1 EQTHPPAQLWRRI
14 SRGDRFGIATPAD
27 HEEARAGQ
35 ARPHPPDGLQQV
47 VDALLPGEAPN
58 GTDGELVGPEAELC
72 ALSGCLRARPSEAGE
87 LHALPEDVHLLGR
100 PEALRRVP
108 ARRPVR
114 DDDAR
119 VDRPPGEAIDPARPL
134 ELVGRTQ
141 EEDDA
146 AARAGDAPEGRHARR
161 LLALDADDVGL
172 LGA

>member
-1 EQTHPPAQLWRRI
+1 MRALVKCSAMR
-14 SRGDRFGIATPAD
+14 
-27 HEEARAGQ
+27 ARAASPSA
-35 ARPHPPDGLQQV
+35 ARRAGSRARARMPSARAAASPTGTRRPETPSSI
-47 VDALLPGEAPN
+47 ASSAPT

-146 AARAGDAPEGRHARR
+146 AAR
-161 LLALDADDVGL
+161 
-172 LGA
+172 